1 MQKENNIEI
10 HMEDGWYKGRFGI
23 NQKKRVNIFGD
34 EYKLFYHIII
44 EFNDWEIT
52 NILTDESWKV
62 KNSKEVSNNIYNEE
76 EIDFT
81 IPEKPLK
88 DVVISQEKYNL
99 ILDLV
104 SLRIEKKILIPDL
117 HISPKGEQILDFK
130 HNMVGFVRFK
140 GIINKEQE
148 VKLSHGEIYNKFV
161 FIMQNTEVLK
171 QY

>member
-1 MQKENNIEI
+1 M
-10 HMEDGWYKGRFGI
+10 
-23 NQKKRVNIFGD
+23 
-34 EYKLFYHIII
+34 
-44 EFNDWEIT
+44 
-52 NILTDESWKV
+52 
-62 KNSKEVSNNIYNEE
+62 
-76 EIDFT
+76 
-81 IPEKPLK
+81 
-88 DVVISQEKYNL
+88 VISQEKYNL

-130 HNMVGFVRFK
+130 QNMVGFVRFK

-148 VKLSHGEIYNKFV
+148 VKLSHGEVYNKFV